1 MFAFC
6 SPPIAT
12 GTLLDSELLP
22 VSTLHARNGKLFC
35 ASSNVSNHMRPHR
48 HPDFEARQARVF
60 RGFVNISHI
69 IHIHHTIYINIRIIT
84 YYINRHLF
92 AFWTPNPY
100 GSKNFLRASANCSR
114 LVSKIL
120 YQEVPRSS
128 WNDVYTVLYILH
140 VVLCTYQINSICCT
154 CCNRIGQGIRML
166 RLAVK
171 RDGRHAAK
179 RGQAQRA
186 AGKVVSVAT
195 YKNKIRILRRFKH
208 FFSLRYLCP
217 ADWSFGDTHTYMDEK
232 DTLQFH
238 TKQQVEE
245 LLAEGAEAHIQTI

>member
-1 MFAFC
+1 MANC
-6 SPPIAT
+6 SVPHPMWAIT
-12 GTLLDSELLP
+12 CVLTDTL
-22 VSTLHARNGKLFC
+22 TLKQGKQEFSGVL
-35 ASSNVSNHMRPHR
+35 
-48 HPDFEARQARVF
+48 QKF
-60 RGFVNISHI
+60 RILYTYI
-69 IHIHHTIYINIRIIT
+69 TLYTLIYT
-84 YYINRHLF
+84 
-92 AFWTPNPY
+92 FWTPNPY
-100 GSKNFLRASANCSR
+100 GSKNFLRASTNCSR

-120 YQEVPRSS
+120 FQEVPRSS

-195 YKNKIRILRRFKH
+195 YKNKIRILWRFKH
-208 FFSLRYLCP
+208 FFKVPLSGGLEFRRH
-217 ADWSFGDTHTYMDEK
+217 THTYMDEK

>member
-1 MFAFC
+1 
-6 SPPIAT
+6 
-12 GTLLDSELLP
+12 
-22 VSTLHARNGKLFC
+22 
-35 ASSNVSNHMRPHR
+35 
-48 HPDFEARQARVF
+48 
-60 RGFVNISHI
+60 
-69 IHIHHTIYINIRIIT
+69 
-84 YYINRHLF
+84 
-92 AFWTPNPY
+92 
-100 GSKNFLRASANCSR
+100 
-114 LVSKIL
+114 
-120 YQEVPRSS
+120 
-128 WNDVYTVLYILH
+128 
-140 VVLCTYQINSICCT
+140 
-154 CCNRIGQGIRML
+154 ML